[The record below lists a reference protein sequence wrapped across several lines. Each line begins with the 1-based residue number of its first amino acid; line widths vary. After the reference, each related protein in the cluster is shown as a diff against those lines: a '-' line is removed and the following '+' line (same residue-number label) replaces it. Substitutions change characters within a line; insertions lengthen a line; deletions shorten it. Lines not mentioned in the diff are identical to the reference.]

1 MDDEQKKDD
10 RVDAILKRVLTE
22 EPRPELSPFF
32 VSRVT
37 NTAKTQSRSR
47 RSHPLMNVYW
57 FLLLAGTIQLTVG
70 LLVGT
75 WAEAL
80 LFILV
85 PVGFAIALYWESLL
99 SLASGTMTMLFGS
112 RS

>member
-1 MDDEQKKDD
+1 MNDEQKRDD
-10 RVDAILKRVLTE
+10 RVDAILKQVMGD

-32 VSRVT
+32 ASRVT
-37 NTAKTQSRSR
+37 NTVKAQSRGR
-47 RSHPLMNVYW
+47 QSHSLMNVYW

-75 WAEAL
+75 RAEAI

-85 PVGFAIALYWESLL
+85 PFGFAIALYWESLL
-99 SLASGTMTMLFGS
+99 NLASGTMTMLFGS